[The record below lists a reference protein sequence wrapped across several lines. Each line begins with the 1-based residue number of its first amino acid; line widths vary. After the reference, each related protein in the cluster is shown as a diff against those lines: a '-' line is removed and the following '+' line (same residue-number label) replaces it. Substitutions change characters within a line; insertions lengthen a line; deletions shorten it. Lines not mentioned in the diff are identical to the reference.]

1 MRCCELA
8 LRAQADAQRPRTRST
23 TLRELPDG
31 GALATEYVLEGIQGD
46 SAYALYLAASD
57 YATPAPNTKAR
68 TCAGCCA
75 CHALTALLFVPRVR
89 RGLR

>member
-1 MRCCELA
+1 M
-8 LRAQADAQRPRTRST
+8 
-23 TLRELPDG
+23 
-31 GALATEYVLEGIQGD
+31 ATEYVLEGIQGD

-68 TCAGCCA
+68 TCA
-75 CHALTALLFVPRVR
+75 ALRGAVLPAAHRLFLFLRAR